1 MIDTLYAGIAIPA
14 SCQLGKRVFKK
25 QFVENST
32 LGAADKK
39 AFQEDVETITWQY
52 TLKPT
57 TIPIQPYVD
66 AEREYLE
73 LNVLQVQLRSER
85 RYKRLAEM
93 IHRAIPYP
101 LLLLLS
107 WQEQVALILADKRL
121 NRADNSKIVVET
133 IYDTGWLTLTA
144 LTDWQADFLA
154 DFSLPNFSY
163 LNFYALHQDMV
174 RRIVALNSAAY
185 TGQYQLKPRD
195 TGPLTLQVA
204 QLVQLEKLEQEQAEI
219 RSQLKREKNL
229 GKQVNLNVR
238 IKQLADQ
245 IDTLKDQL

>member
-1 MIDTLYAGIAIPA
+1 MIETLYAGMAIPE

-25 QFVENST
+25 QFVENAA

-39 AFQEDVETITWQY
+39 AFQEDVDSILWQY

-57 TIPIQPYVD
+57 TIPIQPYED

-73 LNVLQVQLRSER
+73 LNVLQVNLRHER

-107 WQEQVALILADKRL
+107 WEMQVAITLADKRL
-121 NRADNSKIVVET
+121 NRADSNKIVVET
-133 IYDTGWLTLTA
+133 MYDTGWLTLAA
-144 LTDWQADFLA
+144 LTDWQADFLV
-154 DFSLPNFSY
+154 DFRLPNFSY
-163 LNFYALHQDMV
+163 LSFYALHQDMV
-174 RRIVALNSAAY
+174 RRVVALNSAAY
-185 TGQYQLKPRD
+185 TGHYQLRPRD
-195 TGPLTLQVA
+195 TGPLTLRVT

-219 RSQLKREKNL
+219 RNQLKKEKNL

-238 IKQLADQ
+238 MKQLADQ
-245 IDTLKDQL
+245 INILKNQL

>member
-1 MIDTLYAGIAIPA
+1 MIETLYESMAIPE

-25 QFVENST
+25 QFVENAT
-32 LGAADKK
+32 LGATDKK

-57 TIPIQPYVD
+57 TIPIQPYED

-73 LNVLQVQLRSER
+73 LNVLQVNLRRER
-85 RYKRLAEM
+85 RYKRVAEI

-101 LLLLLS
+101 LLLFMT
-107 WQEQVALILADKRL
+107 WEAQVALTLTDKRL
-121 NRADNSKIVVET
+121 NRADSSKIVVET
-133 IYDTGWLTLTA
+133 MYDTGWLTPTELA
-144 LTDWQADFLA
+144 DWQADFLA
-154 DFSLPNFSY
+154 DFRLPNFSY
-163 LNFYALHQDMV
+163 LNFYALHQDIV
-174 RRIVALNSAAY
+174 RRVVALNSAAY
-185 TGQYQLKPRD
+185 TGKYQLKPRE

-219 RSQLKREKNL
+219 RNQLKREKNL

-238 IKQLADQ
+238 AKQLADQ
-245 IDTLKDQL
+245 IREIKRSL